1 MKLNLDN
8 KSLDSLLYMDCFEG
22 KNVILL
28 SREQNGKEIDFLML
42 TLSLCTL
49 ILSLSTIG
57 YIVVVYVVNSMGY

>member
-22 KNVILL
+22 KNVMLL
-28 SREQNGKEIDFLML
+28 LRQQNGKEIDFLML